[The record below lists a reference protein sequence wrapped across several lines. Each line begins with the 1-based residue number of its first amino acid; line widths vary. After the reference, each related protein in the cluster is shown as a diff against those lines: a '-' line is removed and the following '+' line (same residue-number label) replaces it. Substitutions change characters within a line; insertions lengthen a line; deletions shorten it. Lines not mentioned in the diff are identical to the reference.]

1 MSLKKKIRIREVR
14 TPNNELGLTSEIGE
28 DHYLV
33 RIHPDH
39 CSERSRMNT
48 VVHEGLHVAD
58 FDGLSERRVRL
69 LTAYVVECLW
79 REGYRR
85 VKSKPRRK

>member
-1 MSLKKKIRIREVR
+1 
-14 TPNNELGLTSEIGE
+14 
-28 DHYLV
+28 
-33 RIHPDH
+33 
-39 CSERSRMNT
+39 MNT

>member
-1 MSLKKKIRIREVR
+1 MSLKKSIKIREVK
-14 TPNNELGLTSEIGE
+14 TPNNELGLTSEVGE
-28 DHYLV
+28 DQYLV
-33 RIHPDH
+33 RINPVH

-85 VKSKPRRK
+85 VKAKPRRK